1 MPGTRCTASIVA
13 VSFCEAHELAR
24 QDFEEC
30 LLSYPEAHERIKV
43 MAEQRAAKVRRESS
57 EKSKVASQDETEAR
71 TRSRTRSG
79 SGSIN
84 ESSSL
89 STSNGSP
96 ERLRTHQARSF
107 KVSVLKTLAV
117 QRFEQASIR
126 RVQPSGSLN
135 AAPARASP
143 CTQLRQELAQ
153 SNH

>member
-43 MAEQRAAKVRRESS
+43 LAEQRAAKVRRESS

-71 TRSRTRSG
+71 TRLRIRSG
-79 SGSIN
+79 SGSN
-84 ESSSL
+84 KSSPK
-89 STSNGSP
+89 GSP
-96 ERLRTHQARSF
+96 ERPWTPQARSF
-107 KVSVLKTLAV
+107 KCSVLKTLAV

-126 RVQPSGSLN
+126 RVQPSGSPN

-143 CTQLRQELAQ
+143 CTQLRRELAQ
-153 SNH
+153 SNS

>member
-43 MAEQRAAKVRRESS
+43 LAEQRAAKVRRESS

-79 SGSIN
+79 SGSN
-84 ESSSL
+84 KSSPK
-89 STSNGSP
+89 GSP
-96 ERLRTHQARSF
+96 ERPWTPQARSF
-107 KVSVLKTLAV
+107 KCSVLKTLAV

>member
-43 MAEQRAAKVRRESS
+43 LAEQRAAKVQRESS
-57 EKSKVASQDETEAR
+57 EKLKVASQDETEAR

-79 SGSIN
+79 SGSN
-84 ESSSL
+84 KSSPK
-89 STSNGSP
+89 GSP
-96 ERLRTHQARSF
+96 ERPWTPQARSF
-107 KVSVLKTLAV
+107 KCSVLKTLAV

-153 SNH
+153 SNQ

>member
-43 MAEQRAAKVRRESS
+43 LAEQRAAKVQRESS
-57 EKSKVASQDETEAR
+57 EKLKVASKDETEAR

-79 SGSIN
+79 SGSN
-84 ESSSL
+84 KSSL
-89 STSNGSP
+89 STPKGSP
-96 ERLRTHQARSF
+96 ERPRTPQARSF
-107 KVSVLKTLAV
+107 KCSVLKTLAV
-117 QRFEQASIR
+117 QRFEQASSIR
-126 RVQPSGSLN
+126 RVQPSGSPN

-143 CTQLRQELAQ
+143 CTQLRRELAQ
-153 SNH
+153 SNS

>member
-43 MAEQRAAKVRRESS
+43 LAEQRAAKVQRESS

-84 ESSSL
+84 ESSL
-89 STSNGSP
+89 STPNV
-96 ERLRTHQARSF
+96 LRTPQARSF
-107 KVSVLKTLAV
+107 KISVLKTLAV
-117 QRFEQASIR
+117 QRFEQASSIR
-126 RVQPSGSLN
+126 RVQPSGSPN

-143 CTQLRQELAQ
+143 CTQLRRELAQ
-153 SNH
+153 SNS

>member
-43 MAEQRAAKVRRESS
+43 LAEQRAAKVQRESS
-57 EKSKVASQDETEAR
+57 EKLKVASQDETEAR

-79 SGSIN
+79 SGSN
-84 ESSSL
+84 KSSPK
-89 STSNGSP
+89 GSP
-96 ERLRTHQARSF
+96 ERPWTPQARSF
-107 KVSVLKTLAV
+107 KCSVLKTLAV